1 MTIYRITVTIPSEIY
16 LEAGN
21 VQQAADF
28 MQFLQQ
34 RYDRV
39 EYPISTNSDD
49 RTGSAEVKVL
59 AIEPA
64 RADDC
69 IHEKNATEAAMH
81 QPVGPDGVA

>member
-1 MTIYRITVTIPSEIY
+1 MTVYRITVTIPSEIY

-39 EYPISTNSDD
+39 DYPISTVTDD
-49 RTGSAEVKVL
+49 RVGTAEVKVL

-81 QPVGPDGVA
+81 QPVDPDGAA